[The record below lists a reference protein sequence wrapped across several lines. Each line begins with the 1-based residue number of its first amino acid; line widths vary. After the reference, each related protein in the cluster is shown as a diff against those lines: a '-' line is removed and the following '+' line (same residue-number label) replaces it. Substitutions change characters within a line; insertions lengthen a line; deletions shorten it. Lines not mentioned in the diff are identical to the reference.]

1 MYNFGPSLSPTNA
14 FHLMQGIET
23 LPLRMKKHIE
33 NTHSILD
40 FLVNHEMV
48 EWVKH
53 PDLETHPDHEVAKEF
68 YQKDLGQLL
77 LLVLKVDVK
86 QEGIY

>member
-1 MYNFGPSLSPTNA
+1 
-14 FHLMQGIET
+14 MQGIET

-53 PDLETHPDHEVAKEF
+53 PDLETHPDHEVAKEY
-68 YQKDLGQLL
+68 YQRIW
-77 LLVLKVDVK
+77 VNRCFW
-86 QEGIY
+86 Y